1 MSDIVDKEALLDRVD
16 NDREFLAETVEMF
29 NEDSPEMLAQIRD
42 AAGRGD
48 SDALAGAAHAF
59 KGMVANFCAAEAV
72 EAALKLEMMGRDNDL
87 SAAAAAV
94 DSLAEESRRV
104 GVALEEMLQGDEL

>member
-29 NEDSPEMLAQIRD
+29 NEDSPEILARIRD

-48 SDALAGAAHAF
+48 GAALAGAAHAF
-59 KGMVANFCAAEAV
+59 KGMVANFCAAAAV
-72 EAALKLEMMGRDNDL
+72 EAALKLEIMGRDNDL
-87 SAAAAAV
+87 SGVAAAV
-94 DSLAEESRRV
+94 ELLAEESRRV
-104 GVALEEMLQGDEL
+104 DVALEEMLQGDGV